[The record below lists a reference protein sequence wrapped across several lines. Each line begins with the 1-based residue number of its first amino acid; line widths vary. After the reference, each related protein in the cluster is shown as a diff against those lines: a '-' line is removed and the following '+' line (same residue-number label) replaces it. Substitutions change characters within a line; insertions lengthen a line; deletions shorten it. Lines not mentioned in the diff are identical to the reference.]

1 MFYNKSPSK
10 IYKLYFQYSL
20 VFTTIYL
27 FNVDKRLQYY
37 HQRLKAHESIS
48 NLHNAWINAHSNN
61 NHRLL
66 SSYINYMFT
75 KHYTCKFLSL
85 LNNNDDKM
93 VSLAATAAATY
104 IKLVSVC
111 TFT

>member
-1 MFYNKSPSK
+1 
-10 IYKLYFQYSL
+10 
-20 VFTTIYL
+20 
-27 FNVDKRLQYY
+27 
-37 HQRLKAHESIS
+37 
-48 NLHNAWINAHSNN
+48 
-61 NHRLL
+61 
-66 SSYINYMFT
+66 MFT

-93 VSLAATAAATY
+93 VSLAVAAAATY